1 MKAVAA
7 ETRVAVIDLHARS
20 GALFEKLGES
30 GSAELANRA
39 GDRTHFN
46 EKGAKAM
53 AELVMQELP
62 VAEPALKPFLK

>member
-1 MKAVAA
+1 MILMAGH
-7 ETRVAVIDLHARS
+7 EGDAR
-20 GALFEKLGES
+20 
-30 GSAELANRA
+30 SAELPNRA

-53 AELVMQELP
+53 AELVMKALL